1 MAGREELERA
11 ERVLHL
17 AWLSLPPA
25 HRALL
30 ESIGASQWQAVD
42 ERLGVS
48 VDGFLRSAGHRA
60 LSRSAHIGLNNAV
73 AVWIQDLR
81 VVLLNIS
88 HEELY
93 AIGRF
98 EFDRSVRL
106 PLGRKRS

>member
-42 ERLGVS
+42 EQLGVS
-48 VDGFLRSAGHRA
+48 VDGLLRSAGDRT
-60 LSRSAHIGLNNAV
+60 LSRSAHIGL
-73 AVWIQDLR
+73 DKPSPFGSKTC
-81 VVLLNIS
+81 VLS
-88 HEELY
+88 
-93 AIGRF
+93 
-98 EFDRSVRL
+98 S
-106 PLGRKRS
+106 